1 MKIAVTITDAGMAI
15 NVGGPPESETVV
27 IEVPDS
33 QLPRIVRDH
42 LEQRKRIRDRVAA
55 GESRVPH
62 LYQTIAFSIVLDS

>member
-15 NVGGPPESETVV
+15 NVGGPPESETVF

-33 QLPRIVRDH
+33 QLPRIVREH

-55 GESRVPH
+55 GESHVPH